1 MALVVCP
8 ECGRKNVSDSAETCP
23 ECGFPV
29 KSYYDNLKLEKE
41 KQEIL
46 EKQMQQKEQESE
58 RQNKMIEEMKAKK
71 QARRNKL
78 FGSPLKKVLWFFSGC
93 LLLFLIII
101 LCVFLSN
108 EIAFSKL
115 QNHTKM
121 YCNRAI
127 YEVEQIQDKIEKIDV
142 VYGTTESDDEVENIR
157 IQLNVLTNYCNWVDG
172 DIKTN
177 DKMSEIADLT
187 IKQNTTYQS
196 WDDYKKFIQETY
208 LICDTNEESAETLVK
223 DNAYKSAEERQQDVR
238 SHSLI
243 VSSISHSSS
252 TNYYNVYGTVTNNT
266 ESTVRFV
273 KVKICLLDAGDNVI
287 DTDTTYACG
296 SEGLKPGES
305 SKFECYIKK
314 DSRTDSF
321 QASIYDYD

>member
-46 EKQMQQKEQESE
+46 EKQMQQKEQELE
-58 RQNKMIEEMKAKK
+58 CHNKMIEEIKAKK

-78 FGSPLKKVLWFFSGC
+78 FGSPLKKALWAFSGC
-93 LLLFLIII
+93 LLLILIII

-108 EIAFSKL
+108 EIAFTNL
-115 QNHTKM
+115 QNHTKT
-121 YCNRAI
+121 YCNRVI
-127 YEVEQIQDKIEKIDV
+127 YEVEKLQDEIENMDV
-142 VYGTTESDDEVENIR
+142 VYGTLFYDDEVNKIEL
-157 IQLNVLTNYCNWVDG
+157 QLNSITLDCSMVDI

-177 DKMSEIADLT
+177 NKVSEIADLT
-187 IKQNTTYQS
+187 IEQNTSYQS
-196 WDDYKKFIQETY
+196 WDDYKKFIKESY
-208 LICDTNEESAETLVK
+208 LICDTEEESAEKLVK
-223 DNAYKSAEERQQDVR
+223 DNAYKSAEERQQDIR

-266 ESTVRFV
+266 ENTVRFV
-273 KVKICLLDAGDNVI
+273 KVKICLLDAGGNVI